1 MNNDLSRPMV
11 VGVDSSTSASAAVN
25 VAAEE
30 AVAYGVPLRI
40 VHAYAWPI
48 LYAALANVPYR
59 PQDWHPAEASE
70 SAVTAVA
77 GRLQRQ
83 HPGLAIQTAVTTGS
97 AGTVLVDESRHATAV
112 VVGARGAGGIA
123 GMLTGSVTAHVA
135 AHARCPAI
143 VVREG
148 QQTLGRTE
156 QRGRVGAHGQVVVGV
171 DGTDSSLDALRFA
184 CGWGQR
190 HGAAVTAV
198 YAVPQD
204 QFDRPMPEFGLR
216 TPAELRLEDWVAPV
230 RAEFPV
236 AQIRLSA
243 LPRRSPGEA
252 LTAASASAR
261 LVVVGS
267 RHRGELLSAMLGS
280 VGATLIRASA
290 CPVVVVHGGHMI
302 ATGVSRTD
310 RRDGANGTG

>member
-1 MNNDLSRPMV
+1 MV
-11 VGVDSSTSASAAVN
+11 VGVDGSTSASAAVN

-30 AVAYGVPLRI
+30 AAAYGVPLRI

-70 SAVTAVA
+70 SAVAAVA

-83 HPGLAIQTAVTTGS
+83 HPGLAIQTTVTTGS

-148 QQTLGRTE
+148 QQTLGRAD
-156 QRGRVGAHGQVVVGV
+156 QRDRVGSGRQVVVGV
-171 DGTDSSLDALRFA
+171 DGTDSSLDALRYA
-184 CGWGQR
+184 CDWGQR

-204 QFDRPMPEFGLR
+204 QFDRPMPEFGGR

-230 RAEFPV
+230 RAEFP
-236 AQIRLSA
+236 AEQIRLLA
-243 LPRRSPGEA
+243 LPRQSPGEA

-267 RHRGELLSAMLGS
+267 RHRGELLSAILGS

-290 CPVVVVHGGHMI
+290 CPVVVVHGGHSV
-302 ATGVSRTD
+302 ACGC
-310 RRDGANGTG
+310 